1 MKKTYDYQREKA
13 QLVKPS
19 MAYQGADYDAWK
31 QSAREKL
38 YELLGMEKYICPG
51 TPAMI
56 EYDVQQEGFREIR
69 FLMETEEGYIVPC
82 HLWLPDGIKK
92 PPVMICLQGHSP
104 GMHISMGRLKTPEEA
119 PLIESGDRDFCVR
132 ALKEGFAT
140 VALEQRNFGELQGEG
155 RCLYSSLTAIIQ
167 GRTTI
172 GERVH
177 DVKVCIDTLE
187 KQFADL
193 VDTSRICCMG
203 NSGGGTATAYSAALE
218 DRIKLAV
225 SSCAM
230 CTYKDSIGGVPHCAC
245 NYIPHIMEYFD
256 MQDIMA
262 MAAPKYFI
270 QVSGLNDPENFPID
284 GAKEVFAKGSKVY
297 EQLGIKDRC
306 ALVVGNGGHRFYADD
321 TWPLIH
327 EMIGIKPY

>member
-1 MKKTYDYQREKA
+1 MKNTYDYQREKT
-13 QLVKPS
+13 QLIKPS
-19 MAYQGADYDAWK
+19 MAYQGADYEKWK
-31 QSAREKL
+31 QSAQEKL
-38 YELLGMEKYICPG
+38 RELLGMEKYICPG
-51 TPAMI
+51 TPAI
-56 EYDVQQEGFREIR
+56 VEYDIQHDGFREIR
-69 FLMETEEGYIVPC
+69 FLMETEEGYFVPC
-82 HLWLPDGIKK
+82 HLWLPDGIKN

-104 GMHISMGRLKTPEEA
+104 GMHISLGRIKTQEEA
-119 PLIESGDRDFCVR
+119 PLIENGDRDFCVR

-245 NYIPHIMEYFD
+245 NYVPHIAEFFD
-256 MQDIMA
+256 MDDIMA

-284 GAKEVFAKGSKVY
+284 GAKEVYEKGSRVY

-306 ALVVGNGGHRFYADD
+306 ALVIGNGGHRFYADD
-321 TWPLIH
+321 TWPIIQKML
-327 EMIGIKPY
+327 GY

>member
-1 MKKTYDYQREKA
+1 MKNTYDYQREKA
-13 QLVKPS
+13 QFVKPS
-19 MAYQGADYDAWK
+19 MAYQGVDYEVWK

-38 YELLGMEKYICPG
+38 RELVGMERYLCPG
-51 TPAMI
+51 TPAQI
-56 EYDVQQEGFREIR
+56 EYDVQQAGFREIR
-69 FLMETEEGYIVPC
+69 FIMETEEGYFVPC

-104 GMHISMGRLKTPEEA
+104 GMHISLGRTKDQDA
-119 PLIESGDRDFCVR
+119 PIPAGEGDRDFSVR
-132 ALKEGFAT
+132 AVKEGFAAL
-140 VALEQRNFGELQGEG
+140 ALEQRHFGELMGEG
-155 RCLYSSLTAIIQ
+155 RCLYASLTAMLY

-172 GERVH
+172 GQRVH
-177 DVKVCIDTLE
+177 DVSVCIDVLE

-193 VDTSRICCMG
+193 VDITRISCMG

-230 CTYKDSIGGVPHCAC
+230 CTYKDSIAGVPHCAC
-245 NYIPHIMEYFD
+245 NYVPHIMEYFD
-256 MQDIMA
+256 MDDIMA

-284 GAKEVFAKGSKVY
+284 GAKEVFEKGSKVY

-327 EMIGIKPY
+327 KMLGY

>member
-1 MKKTYDYQREKA
+1 MKNTYDYQREKA
-13 QLVKPS
+13 QLVKPAMTYNGS
-19 MAYQGADYDAWK
+19 DYTAWK
-31 QSAREKL
+31 IHAREKL
-38 YELLGMEKYICPG
+38 RELLGMEKYLCPG
-51 TPAMI
+51 TPAQI

-69 FLMETEEGYIVPC
+69 FIMETEEGYFVPC

-104 GMHISMGRLKTPEEA
+104 GMHISLGRTKDQDA
-119 PLIESGDRDFCVR
+119 PIPAGEGDRDFSVR
-132 ALKEGFAT
+132 AVKEGFAAL
-140 VALEQRNFGELQGEG
+140 ALEQRNFGELMGEG
-155 RCLYSSLTAIIQ
+155 RCLYASLTAMLY

-172 GERVH
+172 GQRVH
-177 DVKVCIDTLE
+177 DVSVCIDVLE

-193 VDTSRICCMG
+193 VDITRISCMG
-203 NSGGGTATAYSAALE
+203 NSGGGTATAYAAALE
-218 DRIKLAV
+218 DRIKLSV

-230 CTYKDSIGGVPHCAC
+230 CTYKDSIAGVPHCAC
-245 NYIPHIMEYFD
+245 NYVPHIMEYFD

-284 GAKEVFAKGSKVY
+284 GAKEVYEKGSRVY

-306 ALVVGNGGHRFYADD
+306 ALVIGNGGHRFYADD

-327 EMIGIKPY
+327 KMLGY

>member
-1 MKKTYDYQREKA
+1 MKNTYDFQREKA
-13 QLVKPS
+13 QFVKPMMCYDS
-19 MAYQGADYDAWK
+19 GDYESWK
-31 QSAREKL
+31 KNARNKL
-38 YELLGMEKYICPG
+38 RELLGMEKYLCPG
-51 TPAMI
+51 TPAQI

-69 FLMETEEGYIVPC
+69 FIMETEEGYFVPC

-104 GMHISMGRLKTPEEA
+104 GMHISLGRTKDQDA
-119 PLIESGDRDFCVR
+119 PISAGEGDRDFSVR
-132 ALKEGFAT
+132 AIKEGFAA

-155 RCLYSSLTAIIQ
+155 RCLYSSLTAILQ
-167 GRTTI
+167 GRTTV

-177 DVKVCIDTLE
+177 DVTVCIDTLE

-193 VDTSRICCMG
+193 VDVSTICCMG

-225 SSCAM
+225 PSCAM
-230 CTYKDSIGGVPHCAC
+230 CTYKDSVGGVPHCAC
-245 NYIPHIMEYFD
+245 NYVPHIAEYFD
-256 MQDIMA
+256 MDDLMA
-262 MAAPKYFI
+262 MAAPKFFI

-284 GAKEVFAKGSKVY
+284 GAKEVFEKGSRVY
-297 EQLGIKDRC
+297 EQLGIKERC
-306 ALVVGNGGHRFYADD
+306 ALVIGNGGHRFYADD

-327 EMIGIKPY
+327 KMMGY

>member
-1 MKKTYDYQREKA
+1 MKNTYDYQREKT

-19 MAYQGADYDAWK
+19 MAYQGADYEMWK
-31 QSAREKL
+31 KTARGKL
-38 YELLGMEKYICPG
+38 RKLLGMEKYLCPC
-51 TPAMI
+51 TPAQI
-56 EYDVQQEGFREIR
+56 EYDIQQDGFREIR
-69 FLMETEEGYIVPC
+69 FLMETEVGYFVPC

-119 PLIESGDRDFCVR
+119 PLIENGDRDFCVR

-155 RCLYSSLTAIIQ
+155 RCLYSSLTAILQ
-167 GRTTI
+167 GRTTV

-177 DVKVCIDTLE
+177 DVTVCIDTLE

-193 VDTSRICCMG
+193 VDVSTICCMG

-230 CTYKDSIGGVPHCAC
+230 CTYKDSVGGVPHCAC
-245 NYIPHIMEYFD
+245 NYVPHIAEYYD
-256 MQDIMA
+256 MDDLMA
-262 MAAPKYFI
+262 MAAPKCFI
-270 QVSGLNDPENFPID
+270 QVSGLHDPENFPID
-284 GAKEVFAKGSKVY
+284 GAKEVFQKGSRVY
-297 EQLGIKDRC
+297 EQLGIKERC
-306 ALVVGNGGHRFYADD
+306 ALVIGNGGHRFYADE

-327 EMIGIKPY
+327 KMLGY